1 MKHCVLTDIHL
12 SFSLNL
18 MTGTSSMAK
27 FKVTQFFNI
36 PFRSS
41 RLVSAAEVRLLPPAA
56 GRIKVNID
64 GSSFGPVPSRA
75 IGGVFR
81 LSHFWVDLPRIQVVL
96 QLKRLS
102 FVLPCLRL
110 RKLRN

>member
-1 MKHCVLTDIHL
+1 
-12 SFSLNL
+12 
-18 MTGTSSMAK
+18 MAK

-41 RLVSAAEVRLLPPAA
+41 RLVSATEVRLLPPAA

-64 GSSFGPVPSRA
+64 GSSFGPVPSGA

-81 LSHFWVDLPRIQVVL
+81 NDLSHFLGGFTQNTGHASAKEAELCAAMFAIEKAAEL
-96 QLKRLS
+96 N
-102 FVLPCLRL
+102 
-110 RKLRN
+110 RK

>member
-1 MKHCVLTDIHL
+1 
-12 SFSLNL
+12 
-18 MTGTSSMAK
+18 MAK

-81 LSHFWVDLPRIQVVL
+81 NDLSHFWVDLPRIQVVL